1 MVIEVEKFLA
11 FVNQEV
17 GYEKYDLVEGLLQNY
32 LVKQNSKLK

>member
-17 GYEKYDLVEGLLQNY
+17 GYEKYDLVEGLLQK
-32 LVKQNSKLK
+32 VCKSRKTRR